1 MSSRSPLGQNR
12 CMERKACLSLC
23 VQICEEP
30 VGWKATIW
38 ANRSEPIPDCG
49 SHPLSCV
56 RASSKRSAVRFWH
69 LQEQGC
75 DTSPAVWTLLSNWWS
90 AQLWDK
96 TQCFDFQ
103 SCHFWA
109 LPAAA
114 VKWQQSSQ
122 QPEQQPHTILS
133 MNVNQYYFED
143 SACVKNHVMPN
154 ACFFLQLPE
163 SYVML
168 HVVQQH
174 SHYSDGVANWSGEPP
189 GVNPLFICTYN
200 EKGSPRDPCPHQIT
214 PWLFP
219 KTLICSHIHTHS
231 RTHTDTHTYIYIHTV
246 IHKKTE
252 HMQRYTYTSNTQI
265 WELQPRFL
273 ELLRTPYKGV
283 MEVALELLMPT
294 GCNVQQ

>member
-1 MSSRSPLGQNR
+1 MSSRSPLGQNH

-38 ANRSEPIPDCG
+38 ANRSQPIPDCG
-49 SHPLSCV
+49 CHPLSWV

-103 SCHFWA
+103 SCHFLA

-154 ACFFLQLPE
+154 ACFFYNCPK
-163 SYVML
+163 VMSCFML
-168 HVVQQH
+168 YSNIHIIVMVWPIEVV
-174 SHYSDGVANWSGEPP
+174 SLLVLIRSLSARTMRKAARE
-189 GVNPLFICTYN
+189 
-200 EKGSPRDPCPHQIT
+200 T
-214 PWLFP
+214 PV
-219 KTLICSHIHTHS
+219 HT
-231 RTHTDTHTYIYIHTV
+231 R
-246 IHKKTE
+246 
-252 HMQRYTYTSNTQI
+252 
-265 WELQPRFL
+265 
-273 ELLRTPYKGV
+273 
-283 MEVALELLMPT
+283 
-294 GCNVQQ
+294 